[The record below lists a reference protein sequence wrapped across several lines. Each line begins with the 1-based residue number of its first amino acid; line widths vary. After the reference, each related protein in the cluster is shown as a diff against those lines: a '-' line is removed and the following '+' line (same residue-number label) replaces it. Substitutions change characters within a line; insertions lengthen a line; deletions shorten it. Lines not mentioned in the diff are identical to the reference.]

1 MSKYFKVNEAYHGY
15 LLIHVYLWSNPSMPF
30 KMIEKFI
37 ALLCY
42 LNPLSHTLNKKFVV
56 YRVQVS

>member
-1 MSKYFKVNEAYHGY
+1 MPNKMNE
-15 LLIHVYLWSNPSMPF
+15 I
-30 KMIEKFI
+30 FI

-56 YRVQVS
+56 YQVQVS